1 MQCCQYGFF
10 EYGFK
15 KFTGYVLY
23 FLGPPIPGSPKAS
36 IRFYAVL
43 PVGILG
49 FPNAS
54 FRFYAVLPIGI
65 FRVRYR
71 FYILFNLVPLS
82 LRFLGS
88 PAHPSSFYAVL
99 PIGIFRIGTQGIYSL
114 FVTFSIDF
122 CLKSSFS
129 DLFLFIGHP
138 IPGFPSASIGFYA
151 VLPIGIF
158 RIKIQEVYSLFVIFS
173 RSSDSWLH

>member
-1 MQCCQYGFF
+1 MFI
-10 EYGFK
+10 
-15 KFTGYVLY
+15 
-23 FLGPPIPGSPKAS
+23 FLSYLIPGYPSAS
-36 IRFYAVL
+36 I
-43 PVGILG
+43 
-49 FPNAS
+49 
-54 FRFYAVLPIGI
+54 RFYAVLPIGI
-65 FRVRYR
+65 FRK
-71 FYILFNLVPLS
+71 
-82 LRFLGS
+82 
-88 PAHPSSFYAVL
+88 
-99 PIGIFRIGTQGIYSL
+99 GTQGIYSL

-158 RIKIQEVYSLFVIFS
+158 RIEIQEVYSLFVIFS